1 MITAHP
7 PLLRELIERC
17 ETLRRHLAADNSP
30 ETTRRLEDA
39 AYTLCVITATR
50 QLDTALF
57 VARRQIAE
65 ATRQGSPSATEM
77 PPWPPHEVD
86 PGAGHARHEPRT
98 ANRTFQPRE

>member
-7 PLLRELIERC
+7 SLLRELIERC
-17 ETLRRHLAADNSP
+17 ETLRRRLAADNSA
-30 ETTRRLEDA
+30 ETARRLEDA

-65 ATRQGSPSATEM
+65 AMRREQPL
-77 PPWPPHEVD
+77 
-86 PGAGHARHEPRT
+86 RH
-98 ANRTFQPRE
+98 

>member
-7 PLLRELIERC
+7 SLLRELVERC
-17 ETLRRHLAADNSP
+17 ETLRRRLAADNSAQ
-30 ETTRRLEDA
+30 TARRLEDA

-65 ATRQGSPSATEM
+65 ATRQKQPL
-77 PPWPPHEVD
+77 PH
-86 PGAGHARHEPRT
+86 
-98 ANRTFQPRE
+98 